1 MAIKHSDR
9 SKRGERIPE
18 RVPEVP
24 IPSSSSAPDG
34 MERGRARA
42 RQFLPDAV
50 DFLAAIGFSPDSEAP
65 LHTRVMAV
73 KEIVSIAGAI
83 PQATP
88 SPLGLVTDARVG
100 NGRED
105 A

>member
-1 MAIKHSDR
+1 
-9 SKRGERIPE
+9 
-18 RVPEVP
+18 
-24 IPSSSSAPDG
+24 
-34 MERGRARA
+34 MERGRLKA

-50 DFLAAIGFSPDSEAP
+50 DFLAAVGFSPDSEAA

-83 PQATP
+83 PQAVP
-88 SPLGLVTDARVG
+88 SAPLLPTDALAG
-100 NGRED
+100 DGHD

>member
-1 MAIKHSDR
+1 MAIKASD
-9 SKRGERIPE
+9 KRVE

-24 IPSSSSAPDG
+24 VPSSTSASDG
-34 MERGRARA
+34 LGRGRVKA

-50 DFLAAIGFSPDSEAP
+50 DFLAAVGFSPDSEAA

-83 PQATP
+83 PQAVP
-88 SPLGLVTDARVG
+88 SAPLLPTDARAG
-100 NGRED
+100 DGHEPD